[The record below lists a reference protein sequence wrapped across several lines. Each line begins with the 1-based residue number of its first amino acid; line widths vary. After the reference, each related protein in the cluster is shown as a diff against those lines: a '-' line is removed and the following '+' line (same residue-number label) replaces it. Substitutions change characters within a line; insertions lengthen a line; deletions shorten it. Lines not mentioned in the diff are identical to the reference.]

1 MEKYAVIEIETGK
14 IITVALWD
22 GLTPWKLGDAFRV
35 EPFDSAVHKV
45 ERERL
50 NKVL

>member
-22 GLTPWKLGDAFRV
+22 GLTPWELGDAFRV
-35 EPFDSAVHKV
+35 EPFDPTVHKV
-45 ERERL
+45 VRERGNAL
-50 NKVL
+50 L

>member
-1 MEKYAVIEIETGK
+1 MEKYAVIENETGK

-35 EPFDSAVHKV
+35 EPFDPVVHKV

-50 NKVL
+50 NKAL